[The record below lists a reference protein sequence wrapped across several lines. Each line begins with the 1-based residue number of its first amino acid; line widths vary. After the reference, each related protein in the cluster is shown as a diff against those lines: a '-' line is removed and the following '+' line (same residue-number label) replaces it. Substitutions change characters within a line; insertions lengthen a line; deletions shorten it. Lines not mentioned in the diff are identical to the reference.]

1 MSVAISAVVCTHNR
15 AAYLERALASLAAQ
29 TLARDAYEILVVDN
43 ASTDETPAVV
53 AAASARIP
61 NLISLREPTPGLPHA
76 RNAGLRAARGAFVAY
91 VDDDAV
97 ASPTWLER
105 ILAAFA
111 TVQPTPGCVGGRI
124 DAIWEAPRP
133 SWLAD
138 DMLSYLTVIDWS
150 PTATFLGEDRFV
162 AGANMAFPRD
172 LLRSIDGFHPALG
185 RRGTTLLSNEELR
198 VESALRRR
206 GHPCWYDPAIAVGHH
221 VAPERLTRAYFRR
234 RYFWQGVSDAH
245 LLLLDGPPSE
255 RGRGALLARQLR
267 RALGPRTWLHLV
279 AGGTAARRFQRRCEA
294 LRSLGFSA
302 GLLAGPPR

>member
-1 MSVAISAVVCTHNR
+1 MIPAISAVVCTHNR

-29 TLARDAYEILVVDN
+29 SLAPDAYEILVVDN
-43 ASTDETPAVV
+43 ASTDDTPAVV
-53 AAASARIP
+53 AAARARIP
-61 NLISLREPTPGLPHA
+61 NLVSLHEPTPGLGHA
-76 RNAGLRAARGAFVAY
+76 RNAGLHAARGAYVAY

-97 ASPTWLER
+97 ASATWLER

-111 TVQPTPGCVGGRI
+111 TVQPTPGCVGGRV

-133 SWLAD
+133 RWLAD
-138 DMLSYLTVIDWS
+138 EMLTYLTVIDWS
-150 PTATFLGEDRFV
+150 PTATFLGDDRFV

-198 VESALRRR
+198 VETALRRR

-234 RYFWQGVSDAH
+234 RYFWQGVSDAQ
-245 LLLLDGPPSE
+245 LLLLDAPPSA
-255 RGRGALLARQLR
+255 RDRAVLLARQVR
-267 RALGPRTWLHLV
+267 RALGPRAWLQL
-279 AGGTAARRFQRRCEA
+279 AGGDTAARRFQRRCEA
-294 LRSLGFSA
+294 LRELGFA
-302 GLLAGPPR
+302 GGLLARRPR